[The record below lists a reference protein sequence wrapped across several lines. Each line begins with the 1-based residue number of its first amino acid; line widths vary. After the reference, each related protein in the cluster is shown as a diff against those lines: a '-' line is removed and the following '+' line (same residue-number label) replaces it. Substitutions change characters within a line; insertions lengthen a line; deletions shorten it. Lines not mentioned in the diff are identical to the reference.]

1 MAKNIKLLENL
12 KSKVTYENKTI
23 YGIVMIVL
31 GLIIWGLTHDYL
43 GIMDIIIIMIP
54 SILLVI
60 PNESVKN
67 SKIMGIILAIV
78 LIFIILS
85 CIGSLMG
92 VEDIVSYYYREYQY
106 YYASAYMDYK
116 GLYYSIMGQIIF
128 VYVAQ
133 IVYSILNLVSCY
145 MMSIPTKKNESKAVA
160 SNSNNEE
167 QVLNWMKILNS
178 AHHVVR
184 MFNVFSH
191 IHNGDIYGE
200 PQGDYCYK

>member
-167 QVLNWMKILNS
+167 QENQLKVK
-178 AHHVVR
+178 
-184 MFNVFSH
+184 
-191 IHNGDIYGE
+191 
-200 PQGDYCYK
+200 YCKECGTQLDEDSKFCPSCGKDV

>member
-106 YYASAYMDYK
+106 SYASAYMDYK

-167 QVLNWMKILNS
+167 QENQLKVK
-178 AHHVVR
+178 
-184 MFNVFSH
+184 
-191 IHNGDIYGE
+191 
-200 PQGDYCYK
+200 YCKECGTQLDEDSKFCPSCGKDV

>member
-106 YYASAYMDYK
+106 YYSSAYMDYK

-167 QVLNWMKILNS
+167 QENQLKVK
-178 AHHVVR
+178 
-184 MFNVFSH
+184 
-191 IHNGDIYGE
+191 
-200 PQGDYCYK
+200 YCKECGTQLDEDSKFCPSCGKDV

>member
-1 MAKNIKLLENL
+1 
-12 KSKVTYENKTI
+12 
-23 YGIVMIVL
+23 MIVL

-167 QVLNWMKILNS
+167 QENQLKVK
-178 AHHVVR
+178 
-184 MFNVFSH
+184 
-191 IHNGDIYGE
+191 
-200 PQGDYCYK
+200 YCKECGTQLDEDSKFCPSCGKDV

>member
-31 GLIIWGLTHDYL
+31 GLIIWGFTHDYL

-167 QVLNWMKILNS
+167 QENQLKVK
-178 AHHVVR
+178 
-184 MFNVFSH
+184 
-191 IHNGDIYGE
+191 
-200 PQGDYCYK
+200 YCKECGTQLDEDSKFCPSCGKDV

>member
-31 GLIIWGLTHDYL
+31 GLIMWGLTHDYL

-167 QVLNWMKILNS
+167 QENQLKVK
-178 AHHVVR
+178 
-184 MFNVFSH
+184 
-191 IHNGDIYGE
+191 
-200 PQGDYCYK
+200 YCKECGTQLDEDSKFCPSCGKDV

>member
-31 GLIIWGLTHDYL
+31 GLIICGLTHDYL

-167 QVLNWMKILNS
+167 QENQLKVK
-178 AHHVVR
+178 
-184 MFNVFSH
+184 
-191 IHNGDIYGE
+191 
-200 PQGDYCYK
+200 YCKECGTQLDEDSKFCPSCGKDV

>member
-116 GLYYSIMGQIIF
+116 GLYYFIMGQIIF

-167 QVLNWMKILNS
+167 QENQLKVK
-178 AHHVVR
+178 
-184 MFNVFSH
+184 
-191 IHNGDIYGE
+191 
-200 PQGDYCYK
+200 YCKECGTQLDEDSKFCPSCGKDV

>member
-43 GIMDIIIIMIP
+43 GIMDIIIILIP

-167 QVLNWMKILNS
+167 QENQLKVK
-178 AHHVVR
+178 
-184 MFNVFSH
+184 
-191 IHNGDIYGE
+191 
-200 PQGDYCYK
+200 YCKECGTQLDEDSKFCPSCGKDV

>member
-92 VEDIVSYYYREYQY
+92 VEDIASYYYREYQY

-167 QVLNWMKILNS
+167 QENQLKVK
-178 AHHVVR
+178 
-184 MFNVFSH
+184 
-191 IHNGDIYGE
+191 
-200 PQGDYCYK
+200 YCKECGTQLDEDSKFCPSCGKDV

>member
-54 SILLVI
+54 YILLVI

-167 QVLNWMKILNS
+167 QENQLKVK
-178 AHHVVR
+178 
-184 MFNVFSH
+184 
-191 IHNGDIYGE
+191 
-200 PQGDYCYK
+200 YCKECGTQLDEDSKFCPSCGKDV